1 LANVGGYYTQQTW
14 VAGAT
19 PLSEAALNNID
30 SGIEGLQKQG
40 VIKNGT
46 NIAEDK
52 TLDTGYNYVLVA
64 PITVDS
70 GSTLT
75 VNGRLR
81 ILWVN

>member
-30 SGIEGLQKQG
+30 SGIEGVQKQG

>member
-1 LANVGGYYTQQTW
+1 LANVGEYYTQQTW

-30 SGIEGLQKQG
+30 SGIEGVQKQG

-52 TLDTGYNYVLVA
+52 TLDSGYNYVLVA

>member
-30 SGIEGLQKQG
+30 SGIEGVQKQG

-81 ILWVN
+81 IL

>member
-75 VNGRLR
+75 INGRLR

>member
-1 LANVGGYYTQQTW
+1 LANVGEYYTQQTW
-14 VAGAT
+14 IAGAT

-30 SGIEGLQKQG
+30 SGIEGVQKQG

-75 VNGRLR
+75 VNGGLR
-81 ILWVN
+81 IL

>member
-1 LANVGGYYTQQTW
+1 LANVGEYYTQQTW
-14 VAGAT
+14 IAGAT

-30 SGIEGLQKQG
+30 SGIEGVQKQG

-81 ILWVN
+81 IL

>member
-1 LANVGGYYTQQTW
+1 MANVGEYYTQQTW
-14 VAGAT
+14 VAGVT

-30 SGIEGLQKQG
+30 SGIEGVQKQG

-52 TLDTGYNYVLVA
+52 TLDSGYNYVLVA

-81 ILWVN
+81 IL

>member
-1 LANVGGYYTQQTW
+1 LANVGEYYTQQTW

-30 SGIEGLQKQG
+30 SGIEGVQKQG

-81 ILWVN
+81 IL

>member
-1 LANVGGYYTQQTW
+1 MANVGEYYTQQTW

-30 SGIEGLQKQG
+30 SGIEGVQKQG

-81 ILWVN
+81 IL

>member
-1 LANVGGYYTQQTW
+1 MANVGEYYTQQTW
-14 VAGAT
+14 IAGAT

-30 SGIEGLQKQG
+30 SGIEGVQKQG

-81 ILWVN
+81 IL

>member
-1 LANVGGYYTQQTW
+1 LANVGEYYTQQTW

-30 SGIEGLQKQG
+30 SGIEGVQKQG

>member
-1 LANVGGYYTQQTW
+1 MANVGGYYTQQTW

-52 TLDTGYNYVLVA
+52 TLASGENYMLVA

-70 GSTLT
+70 GITLT
-75 VNGRLR
+75 VEGRLK
-81 ILWVN
+81 IL

>member
-1 LANVGGYYTQQTW
+1 LANVGEYYTQQTW

-30 SGIEGLQKQG
+30 SGIEGVQKQG

-52 TLDTGYNYVLVA
+52 TLDTGYNYVLIA

-81 ILWVN
+81 IL

>member
-1 LANVGGYYTQQTW
+1 LANVGEYYTQQTW
-14 VAGAT
+14 IAGAT

-30 SGIEGLQKQG
+30 SGIEGVQKQG

>member
-1 LANVGGYYTQQTW
+1 MANVGEYYTQQTW

-30 SGIEGLQKQG
+30 SGIEGVQKQG

-52 TLDTGYNYVLVA
+52 TLDTGYNYVLIA

-81 ILWVN
+81 IL

>member
-1 LANVGGYYTQQTW
+1 MANVGEYYTQQTW

-52 TLDTGYNYVLVA
+52 TLDSGYNYVLLA

-75 VNGRLR
+75 VNGYLR
-81 ILWVN
+81 IL